1 MRETDKL
8 LNGLKSRGAP
18 PEQILIYPT
27 SVEFGLRLEEPL
39 AEEWSQSSFPHPSLG
54 TKVAMSEERDASETR
69 EWEKQGAWRP
79 VESEGMPPD

>member
-1 MRETDKL
+1 M
-8 LNGLKSRGAP
+8 
-18 PEQILIYPT
+18 
-27 SVEFGLRLEEPL
+27 EFGLRLEEPL

-79 VESEGMPPD
+79 VESEGDHFFPQTQLAGTSEKFFEEMEMGAEFGF